1 MTSFGFAM
9 PWLLLAALSALLP
22 WLATGQRS
30 LRYSS
35 LSVVPADRF
44 STVLDASVRLSAS
57 LALIALAVALAGPYR
72 REQTVE
78 RLGFGAEIVLLIDR
92 SSSMNESF
100 AGRYL
105 GGAAR
110 ETKGA
115 VARGILSDF
124 VDRRQDD
131 LFAVVAFS
139 AAPIYVLPLT
149 QDRGAVSAA
158 VRSSTERGHGITNI
172 GSGLAMALDFFA
184 GRPKGGARI
193 ILLVSDGA
201 ARIED
206 ETRERLRQSF
216 SDTGARLYW
225 IYLRN
230 RTGVH
235 LDSPPENPGES
246 TTPEY
251 FLHQFFQTLGSPYRA
266 YEAENA
272 DALRRAVADIEAL
285 ENDPLPYLET
295 LPRQDLSTYG
305 YAAALVFLLPLL
317 ASRTLE
323 VDRWRL

>member
-1 MTSFGFAM
+1 VTAVGFTT
-9 PWLLLAALSALLP
+9 PWLLLAALSAFIP
-22 WLATGQRS
+22 WFSSGQS
-30 LRYSS
+30 PVRYSS
-35 LSVVPADRF
+35 LAMAPEDRF
-44 STVLDASVRLSAS
+44 STTLDRAVRLSAS
-57 LALIALAVALAGPYR
+57 LGLIALVVAVAGPFQ
-72 REQTVE
+72 REKTVE
-78 RLGFGAEIVLLIDR
+78 RVGFGAEIVLLIDR

-100 AGRYL
+100 VGRYL

-115 VARGILSDF
+115 VAREILSDF
-124 VDRRQDD
+124 VNRRKDD

-172 GSGLAMALDFFA
+172 GSGLAMALDFFE
-184 GRPKGGARI
+184 GRPKAGARI

-201 ARIED
+201 ARIE
-206 ETRERLRQSF
+206 EQTRERLHQSF
-216 SDTGARLYW
+216 ADTDARLYW

-235 LDSPPENPGES
+235 LDAPPENPGES

-266 YEAENA
+266 YEAENS

-285 ENDPLPYLET
+285 ENDPLPYLEK
-295 LPRQDLSTYG
+295 LPRQDLSMYC
-305 YAAALVFLLPLL
+305 YAAALLFLLPLL
-317 ASRTLE
+317 ASRALE
-323 VDRWRL
+323 VDRWRF

>member
-1 MTSFGFAM
+1 MTNFGFSA
-9 PWLLLAALSALLP
+9 PWLLLGAVSAAIP
-22 WLATGQRS
+22 WLSSGQAAV
-30 LRYSS
+30 RYSS
-35 LSVVPADRF
+35 LAIAPADRL
-44 STVLDASVRLSAS
+44 STILDRAVRLSAS
-57 LALIALAVALAGPYR
+57 LALIALVVALAGPYR

-105 GGAAR
+105 GGTAR

-115 VARGILSDF
+115 VAREILSGF
-124 VDRRQDD
+124 IDRRKDD

-172 GSGLAMALDFFA
+172 GSGLAMALDFFD
-184 GRPKGGARI
+184 GRPKRGSRL

-201 ARIED
+201 ARID
-206 ETRERLRQSF
+206 DTTRERLRQTF
-216 SDTGARLYW
+216 ADTDARLYW

-235 LDSPPENPGES
+235 LDAPPENPGES

-251 FLHQFFQTLGSPYRA
+251 FLHQFFQTLGTPYRA

-272 DALRRAVADIEAL
+272 NALRRAITDIEAL
-285 ENDPLPYLET
+285 ENDPLPYLEK
-295 LPRQDLSTYG
+295 LPRENLSSYFD
-305 YAAALVFLLPLL
+305 AAALLFLLPLL
-317 ASRTLE
+317 VSRALE
-323 VDRWRL
+323 IGRWRF

>member
-1 MTSFGFAM
+1 MTNVGFAM
-9 PWLLLAALSALLP
+9 PWLLLAALSALIP
-22 WLATGQRS
+22 WLASGQRP
-30 LRYSS
+30 LHYSS
-35 LSVVPADRF
+35 LTVAPTDRV
-44 STVLDASVRLSAS
+44 STLIDRAVKLSAS
-57 LALIALAVALAGPYR
+57 LGLIALVVAVAGPYR

-100 AGRYL
+100 VGRYL

-115 VARGILSDF
+115 VAREILTDF
-124 VDRRQDD
+124 VTRRKDD

-172 GSGLAMALDFFA
+172 GSGLAMALDFFE
-184 GRPKGGARI
+184 GRRNGGARI

-201 ARIED
+201 ARIEE
-206 ETRERLRQSF
+206 ETRERLHQAF
-216 SDTGARLYW
+216 SDTDARLYW

-235 LDSPPENPGES
+235 LDAPPENPGES

-285 ENDPLPYLET
+285 ENDPLPYLEKI
-295 LPRQDLSTYG
+295 PRQDLATYG
-305 YAAALVFLLPLL
+305 YVAALVFLLPLL
-317 ASRTLE
+317 ASRALE
-323 VDRWRL
+323 VDRWRF